1 MAENKVTMKIKNWFL
16 IGFILLG
23 IVVGGQAQKIAL
35 VDVAYVLDN
44 MDDYKK
50 AQEELDRVAEAWQQE
65 IAVEQDKIKSMY
77 NKYQAELVLLS
88 DEMKRQKEDE
98 IMAKEG
104 EVRSMQKSKFGP
116 EGELF
121 QKRQALV
128 APIQEKVYGV
138 IQAYATERGYD
149 VIIDKGGTSG
159 ILFSN
164 ERYDKTDDILRAL
177 KS

>member
-1 MAENKVTMKIKNWFL
+1 MKNKNWFL
-16 IGFILLG
+16 IAIL
-23 IVVGGQAQKIAL
+23 VVSISNMTQAQKIAL

-88 DEMKRQKEDE
+88 EEMKKQKEDE
-98 IMAKEG
+98 IMSKEG
-104 EVRSMQKSKFGP
+104 ELRSMQKQKFGP

-138 IQAYATERGYD
+138 IQAYATDRGYD

>member
-1 MAENKVTMKIKNWFL
+1 MIPFL
-16 IGFILLG
+16 ILG
-23 IVVGGQAQKIAL
+23 LAQTGLAQKIAL
-35 VDVAYVLDN
+35 VDIAYVLDN
-44 MDDYKK
+44 MDDYKN
-50 AQEELDRVAEAWQQE
+50 AQTELDRVAEAWQQE

-88 DEMKRQKEDE
+88 DEMKKQKEEE
-98 IMAKEG
+98 IMSKEND
-104 EVRSMQKSKFGP
+104 VRKMQKSKFGP

-128 APIQEKVYGV
+128 SPIQEKVYGI

-149 VIIDKGGTSG
+149 VIIDKGGSSG

>member
-1 MAENKVTMKIKNWFL
+1 MKYLTAILTAFL
-16 IGFILLG
+16 LTG
-23 IVVGGQAQKIAL
+23 IASPVFGQKIAL
-35 VDVAYVLDN
+35 VDIAYVLDN
-44 MDDYKK
+44 MDEYKK
-50 AQEELDRVAEAWQQE
+50 AQEELDKIAEAWQQE

-88 DEMKRQKEDE
+88 DEMKKQKEDE
-98 IMAKEG
+98 IMAAERD
-104 EVRSMQKSKFGP
+104 VRASQRDKFGP
-116 EGELF
+116 EGALF

-128 APIQEKVYGV
+128 SPIQEKVYGV

-149 VIIDKGGTSG
+149 IILDKGGNSG

-177 KS
+177 KN

>member
-1 MAENKVTMKIKNWFL
+1 MKNSIWFL
-16 IGFILLG
+16 IPFLILGLA
-23 IVVGGQAQKIAL
+23 QTATAQKIAL
-35 VDVAYVLDN
+35 VDIAYVLDN
-44 MDDYKK
+44 MDDYKN
-50 AQEELDRVAEAWQQE
+50 AQLELDRVAEAWQQE

-88 DEMKRQKEDE
+88 DEMKKQKEEE
-98 IMAKEG
+98 IMAKEND
-104 EVRSMQKSKFGP
+104 VRTMQKSKFGP

-128 APIQEKVYGV
+128 SPIQEKVYGI

-149 VIIDKGGTSG
+149 VIIDKGGSSG

>member
-1 MAENKVTMKIKNWFL
+1 MKYSIGILICFFFL
-16 IGFILLG
+16 SYSSTSFS
-23 IVVGGQAQKIAL
+23 QKIAL
-35 VDVAYVLDN
+35 VDIAYVLDN
-44 MDDYKK
+44 MDEYKK
-50 AQEELDRVAEAWQQE
+50 AQEELDKVAEAWQQE

-88 DEMKRQKEDE
+88 DDMKKQKEDE
-98 IMAKEG
+98 IMASERN
-104 EVRSMQKSKFGP
+104 VRSMQQQKFGP

-128 APIQEKVYGV
+128 SPIQEKVYGV

-149 VIIDKGGTSG
+149 VILDKGGNSG

-177 KS
+177 VN

>member
-1 MAENKVTMKIKNWFL
+1 MKYSIGILICFFFL
-16 IGFILLG
+16 GYSSTSFS
-23 IVVGGQAQKIAL
+23 QKIAL
-35 VDVAYVLDN
+35 VDIAYVLDN
-44 MDDYKK
+44 MDEYKK

-88 DEMKRQKEDE
+88 EDMKKQKEDE
-98 IMAKEG
+98 IMAAERN
-104 EVRSMQKSKFGP
+104 VRAMQQQKFGP

-128 APIQEKVYGV
+128 SPIQEKVYGI
-138 IQAYATERGYD
+138 IQTYATERGYD
-149 VIIDKGGTSG
+149 VILDKGGNSG

-177 KS
+177 VN

>member
-1 MAENKVTMKIKNWFL
+1 MKYSIAILTSFLL
-16 IGFILLG
+16 IGFASP
-23 IVVGGQAQKIAL
+23 VFSQKIAL
-35 VDVAYVLDN
+35 VDIAYVLDN
-44 MDDYKK
+44 MDEYKK
-50 AQEELDRVAEAWQQE
+50 AQEELDKLAEAWQQE

-88 DEMKRQKEDE
+88 DEMKKQKEDE
-98 IMAKEG
+98 IMAAERD
-104 EVRSMQKSKFGP
+104 VRVAQREKFGP
-116 EGELF
+116 EGALF

-128 APIQEKVYGV
+128 SPIQEKVYGV

-149 VIIDKGGTSG
+149 IILDKGGNSG

-177 KS
+177 KN